1 MGKSSSPAPVQ
12 EKQPVFVETPQVQRD
27 SGTPAARTAEAK
39 DRVNNRKSA
48 DLMAGASGTAT
59 PKRNSSM
66 IG

>member
-27 SGTPAARTAEAK
+27 SGSPAARSAEAK

-48 DLMAGASGTAT
+48 DLMAGATSEAE
-59 PKRNSSM
+59 PKRRAGLM
-66 IG
+66 G